1 MTALGL
7 VARFVHLS
15 ASILIVGSAAMIL
28 LAGRSDRP
36 TALAWESRVVALTR
50 ALVWLALLAGIVVL
64 AHQAATLESRAVA
77 ALEPAALARVAL
89 ETRFGHVW
97 LVRQGLLLL
106 LGVFV
111 SLRFDV
117 RRAVDWRAARAE
129 TALLG
134 DRKSVV

>member
-1 MTALGL
+1 MSALGL

-64 AHQAATLESRAVA
+64 AHQTATLESRTAA
-77 ALEPAALARVAL
+77 ALEPV
-89 ETRFGHVW
+89 
-97 LVRQGLLLL
+97 
-106 LGVFV
+106 
-111 SLRFDV
+111 
-117 RRAVDWRAARAE
+117 
-129 TALLG
+129 
-134 DRKSVV
+134 